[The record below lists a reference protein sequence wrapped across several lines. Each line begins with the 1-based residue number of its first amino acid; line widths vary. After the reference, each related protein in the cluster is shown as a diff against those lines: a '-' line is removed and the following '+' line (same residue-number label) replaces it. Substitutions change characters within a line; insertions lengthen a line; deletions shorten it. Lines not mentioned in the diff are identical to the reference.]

1 MNNTVNHLAII
12 MDGNKRWSKNN
23 NINLEKGYLK
33 GFEKI
38 IDIANYC
45 IKSNIEF
52 LTLFA
57 LSSENRNR
65 PSVDNIFNVLELQYK
80 KLFKKIVQENNIKF
94 KIIGEKTSLPLSILK
109 ILKDLELQTK
119 NATKLK
125 LNVAFNYGT
134 NNEILT
140 IVKNISK
147 LNIKNVEDIDYKL
160 IRQNMYLSDMPD
172 FWSL

>member
-12 MDGNKRWSKNN
+12 MDGNKRWSQNN

-65 PSVDNIFNVLELQYK
+65 PSVENIFNVFAYATTNS
-80 KLFKKIVQENNIKF
+80 F
-94 KIIGEKTSLPLSILK
+94 LK
-109 ILKDLELQTK
+109 CIFLDRFT
-119 NATKLK
+119 
-125 LNVAFNYGT
+125 
-134 NNEILT
+134 
-140 IVKNISK
+140 VK
-147 LNIKNVEDIDYKL
+147 E
-160 IRQNMYLSDMPD
+160 
-172 FWSL
+172 